1 MTEQYQRVQ
10 PTPFDAPAATPTGA
24 NSTSDA
30 RPKWLLPAFA
40 GLGALALIVVFAL
53 PGWVDSRE
61 NVSPDSA
68 GTAVG
73 AKNPAAPKPA
83 TTSQAR
89 ETADPASPF
98 ADARA
103 AKVRAEAQELLGELL
118 DVQQNL
124 EERGAQVWAND
135 AMQSIAAQALAGDE
149 LYREREFDTA
159 IEQYQQALGEAL
171 ALEQS
176 LPERFADQIEATRVA
191 IENLDPQSARSSLAI
206 ARQLEPGAPETAE
219 LALRLAVLPELVASV
234 LAATEAESAGDLPS
248 AVTNMQSAADSDSAH
263 QGVQS
268 ELQRLKAAL
277 TEERFNAAMSEG
289 YAALD
294 DADFT
299 TAQQR
304 FERAGALNPGS
315 SEAAAALAELS
326 VARTAATLK
335 RLQSRGSKLLQ
346 DEDWS
351 AATTVFE
358 EALAIDQ
365 GLRFAREGLAVAKP
379 RGQIEKELTA
389 IVEQSERL
397 VDDAILGEAKN
408 SVARAQSLGELGP
421 RLSAQVKAA
430 EDVLAVA
437 NTPLPVTI
445 SSDGLTEVTVYK
457 VARLGLFDTQELKL
471 RPGKYTAV
479 GSRRGYRDTRV
490 VFTVSP
496 GENAPVYIACN
507 EAI

>member
-10 PTPFDAPAATPTGA
+10 PTPFDAPAETPTGA
-24 NSTSDA
+24 NSTTDA
-30 RPKWLLPAFA
+30 RPKWLFPAFA
-40 GLGALALIVVFAL
+40 GLGALVLIVVFAL
-53 PGWVDSRE
+53 PGWVDSKDD
-61 NVSPDSA
+61 NSPDPVSTEISA
-68 GTAVG
+68 TNPTAT
-73 AKNPAAPKPA
+73 KPS
-83 TTSQAR
+83 TSSPTR
-89 ETADPASPF
+89 ETAEPASPF

-103 AKVRAEAQELLGELL
+103 AKARAEAQELLAELL

-124 EERGAQVWAND
+124 EERGAQEWASD
-135 AMQSIAAQALAGDE
+135 EMLSVAAQALAGDE
-149 LYREREFDTA
+149 LYREREFDAA

-171 ALEQS
+171 TLEQS
-176 LPERFADQIEATRVA
+176 LPERFAGQIEATRVA
-191 IENLDPQSARSSLAI
+191 IEDLDPESARSSLTI
-206 ARQLEPGAPETAE
+206 AEQLEPGAPEAAE
-219 LALRLAVLPELVASV
+219 LSLRLAVLPELVASV
-234 LAATEAESAGDLPS
+234 LAATEAESAGDLTS
-248 AVTNMQSAADSDSAH
+248 AVANMQSAADSDSAH

-268 ELQRLKAAL
+268 ELQRLKTAL

-294 DADFT
+294 DADFA

-326 VARTAATLK
+326 VARTAATLQ
-335 RLQSRGSKLLQ
+335 RLQNRGSKLLQ
-346 DEDWS
+346 DEDWG
-351 AATTVFE
+351 AASKVFE

-365 GLRFAREGLAVAKP
+365 SLRFAREGLALAKP

-389 IVEQSERL
+389 IVEQPERL
-397 VDDAILGEAKN
+397 VDDAILNEAKN
-408 SVARAQSLGELGP
+408 SVARAQSLDGLGP
-421 RLSAQVKAA
+421 RLSAQIEAA
-430 EDVLAVA
+430 SNVLAVA

-457 VARLGLFDTQELKL
+457 VARLGLFDTQQLKL

-479 GSRRGYRDTRV
+479 GSRRGYRDARV

-496 GENAPVYIACN
+496 GENAPVFIACN